1 MTDPSYFVTDQ
12 LYFSNILKFNFRQVK
27 EIGDFKKAVLSHL
40 YGENGQ
46 PLNEDDFVT
55 DAQQPVSDDDDDD
68 LDDWLNF
75 AKDIQTINN
84 DDDDDGVLLVEA

>member
-1 MTDPSYFVTDQ
+1 M
-12 LYFSNILKFNFRQVK
+12 K

-40 YGENGQ
+40 CGENGQ
-46 PLNEDDFVT
+46 PLNEDDFIT

-84 DDDDDGVLLVEA
+84 DDDDEDVLLVEAWYTFSAYLFKINVYIYPY